1 MTNPKLL
8 KSKPLRDVEAKG
20 LREALEKLDVT
31 PANFPELEAFWKL
44 TDDYVNHGYGASGVI
59 KLPRLHRAL
68 RYQLCVR
75 PSTES
80 SAVLQYTGSKRT

>member
-1 MTNPKLL
+1 MTL
-8 KSKPLRDVEAKG
+8 KSKPLRDVEARG

-31 PANFPELEAFWKL
+31 PVNFPEMEAFWKL

-59 KLPRLHRAL
+59 KLPKIHRAL

-75 PSTES
+75 ESTES
-80 SAVLQYTGSKRT
+80 SAVLQYTGPKHEKHRP